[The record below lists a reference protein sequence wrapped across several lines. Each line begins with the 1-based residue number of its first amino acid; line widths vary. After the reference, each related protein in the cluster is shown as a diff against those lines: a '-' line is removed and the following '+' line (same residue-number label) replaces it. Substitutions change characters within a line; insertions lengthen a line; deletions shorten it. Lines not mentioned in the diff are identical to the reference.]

1 MKGCSRVKRVKA
13 YKNAKKVKA
22 YKNTKIKINLLKI
35 TESRN
40 TILMFHK
47 SLLILAWNLK
57 DKT

>member
-1 MKGCSRVKRVKA
+1 MKA